1 MKKIISALAAGC
13 IFAALACPVFADAP
27 SGVALKGAPAIDG
40 QIDAEW
46 NLCETYQIDRLKD
59 GSDTAL
65 KSQFRAMWSEKALY
79 VLIEAFDADHSFEG
93 GPSVGDGMEI
103 YIDLKNLKTDGFEDG
118 DQAYFAMCADDPTN
132 IAYDGGDEGK
142 PNLEDSGVTVAMTTT
157 DAGYVYEAEIKL
169 DAFATTLAKGMT
181 IGFDIQVNDQVSGES
196 ERTGAYGWSDDSNA
210 AWQGTASYGN
220 LTLDEA
226 EVEAAPAAEAAT
238 AETEAPAAEAAPAE
252 AAPAEAAP
260 AEAPAAAPVAETAA
274 PAAAPAPAAAA
285 PAPQTGDMTA
295 VAVLAA
301 AAAVGC
307 AVLVSKKH

>member
-1 MKKIISALAAGC
+1 MKKIFSMLAAGC
-13 IFAALACPVFADAP
+13 VFAALACPVFADAP
-27 SGVALKGAPAIDG
+27 SGVALKGAPTIDG

-46 NLCETYQIDRLKD
+46 NLCEVYQIDRLKD
-59 GSDTAL
+59 GSDTSL
-65 KSQFRAMWSEKALY
+65 KSQFRAMWSEKAIY
-79 VLIEAFDADHSFEG
+79 ALIEVFDADHSFEG

-103 YIDLKNLKTDGFEDG
+103 YIDLKNLKTDGFEDE

-132 IAYDGGDEGK
+132 IAYDGGEDGK
-142 PNLEDSGVTVAMTTT
+142 TNLEDSGVTVAMTTT

-226 EVEAAPAAEAAT
+226 EIEA
-238 AETEAPAAEAAPAE
+238 APAAEAAPAE
-252 AAPAEAAP
+252 AAPAAF
-260 AEAPAAAPVAETAA
+260 
-274 PAAAPAPAAAA
+274 
-285 PAPQTGDMTA
+285 
-295 VAVLAA
+295 
-301 AAAVGC
+301 
-307 AVLVSKKH
+307 